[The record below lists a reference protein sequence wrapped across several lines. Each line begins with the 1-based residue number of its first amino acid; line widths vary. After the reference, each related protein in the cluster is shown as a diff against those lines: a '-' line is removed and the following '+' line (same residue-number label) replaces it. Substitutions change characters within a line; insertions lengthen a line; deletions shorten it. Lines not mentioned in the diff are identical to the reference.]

1 MSKTLAS
8 LIEQPL
14 IATVREIARTR
25 ATDVMLVGGAVRD
38 TVLGRDP
45 HDFDFAVNGDAV
57 GLGRA
62 VANALKGDFYIL
74 DAERGTAR
82 VLLPATVLDFARLR
96 GGTTWRDDLFA
107 RDFAMNAIGIDVA
120 SGECIDDTSGL
131 RDIEQ
136 RLVRATTAHAI
147 ADDPVRALRAVRMAF
162 QSGFEIEPATQQL
175 VRDIG
180 TDILKPSAERLRDE
194 FFAILDLPNAA
205 QAVQMLDGFGLLAH
219 LVPDVEPMRTQAQSA
234 PHAFTV
240 LEHTWRVMEAVDEQ
254 MSGVRCQVS
263 DQVRESLVVNL
274 KSSIAE
280 DRTIASLLRFAA
292 LLHDCA
298 KPNTMSVDSDGRIHA
313 YGHERDGADMAAA
326 RARAFKLSSDEVSWV
341 RTFVANH
348 MRPNQ
353 MARMPIPPTPRA
365 LVRFFRNAGECAP
378 ALALFALADCW
389 GKRGEATT
397 DADCEPSQS
406 IAALLLNQYYARFE
420 KSVAPEP
427 LITGRDVIALDV
439 QPGRRIGEI
448 LAAVREAQMAG
459 EIDTREQAMEM
470 AERMSRD
477 T

>member
-14 IATVREIARTR
+14 IATVREIAHTR

-38 TVLGRDP
+38 TLLGRNP

-57 GLGRA
+57 GLARA
-62 VANALKGDFYIL
+62 VANALSGDFYIL

-107 RDFAMNAIGIDVA
+107 RDFSMNAIA
-120 SGECIDDTSGL
+120 MALESGNLLDDTSGL

-136 RLVRATTAHAI
+136 RLVRATTDHAI

-162 QSGFEIEPATQQL
+162 QFGFEIEPATLSL
-175 VRDIG
+175 VRDTG

-205 QAVQMLDGFGLLAH
+205 HAMQVLDNLGLLTH
-219 LVPDVEPMRTQAQSA
+219 LVPEIEPMRTQAQSA
-234 PHAFTV
+234 PHAFSV

-263 DQVRESLVVNL
+263 DQVCESLVVNL

-298 KPNTMSVDSDGRIHA
+298 KPNTASLSSDGRIHF
-313 YGHERDGADMAAA
+313 YGHERDGAAMAVA
-326 RARAFKLSSDEVSWV
+326 RARAFKLSGDEVSWV
-341 RTFVANH
+341 RTIVANH

-378 ALALFALADCW
+378 ALALFAVADCW

-397 DADCEPSQS
+397 DADCEPSRR
-406 IAALLLNQYYARFE
+406 IAALLLESYYSRFE

-427 LITGRDVIALDV
+427 FITGRDVIALGV

-448 LAAVREAQMAG
+448 LEVVREAQMAG
-459 EIDTREQAMEM
+459 EIETREQAMEI
-470 AERMSRD
+470 ARAMSQI
-477 T
+477 